1 MNKYIF
7 TTVLNMA
14 LRTAIVGG
22 PDGIVIG
29 SMLQVK
35 WPSGKSSVDYVKDGI
50 SGVCD
55 WEGSWF

>member
-1 MNKYIF
+1 
-7 TTVLNMA
+7 MA
-14 LRTAIVGG
+14 LRTAIGGG

-35 WPSGKSSVDYVKDGI
+35 WPSDKSSVDYVKDGI

-55 WEGSWF
+55 WVGSWF

>member
-1 MNKYIF
+1 
-7 TTVLNMA
+7 MA

-35 WPSGKSSVDYVKDGI
+35 WPSGKSPVGYVKDRI

-55 WEGSWF
+55 WVGSWF

>member
-1 MNKYIF
+1 
-7 TTVLNMA
+7 MA
-14 LRTAIVGG
+14 LRIAIVGG

-35 WPSGKSSVDYVKDGI
+35 WPSGKSSVDYVKDRI

-55 WEGSWF
+55 WGGSWF